1 MSLML
6 NKPASKRKLVR
17 AVTLA
22 AIIIT
27 GFPVMIKAQTPEDS
41 AAVHKQFEEYL
52 RTFNTRDPVALS
64 EFFTED
70 ADFIMGNLP
79 RLIGRKAIE
88 NWWRNYFAKQEPG
101 RKGRFI
107 LKSLRFITAD
117 VALVNIETTTGS
129 KDKNG
134 GELRTRKARG
144 TWVLHLQNNGK
155 WLITAMLGLPS
166 LEDRIIR
173 GGNR

>member
-6 NKPASKRKLVR
+6 NKPASKLKLVC

-27 GFPVMIKAQTPEDS
+27 GFPAMLKAQTTEDS
-41 AAVHKQFEEYL
+41 TAVHKQFEEYL
-52 RTFNTRDPVALS
+52 NTFNTRDPAALS

-79 RLIGRKAIE
+79 RLTGRKAIE
-88 NWWRNYFAKQEPG
+88 KWWRNYFVRQEPG
-101 RKGRFI
+101 RSGTFI

-117 VALVNIETTTGS
+117 VALVNIETITGS
-129 KDKNG
+129 QDNNG
-134 GELRTRKARG
+134 VEPGTRKARG
-144 TWVLHLQNNGK
+144 TWVLHRQNNG
-155 WLITAMLGLPS
+155 
-166 LEDRIIR
+166 R
-173 GGNR
+173 

>member
-6 NKPASKRKLVR
+6 NKPTSKLMPLCV
-17 AVTLA
+17 VTLA

-27 GFPVMIKAQTPEDS
+27 GFPVMIEAQISEDS

-52 RTFNTRDPVALS
+52 RTFNTRDPVAVS

-107 LKSLRFITAD
+107 LKSLRLITAD

-144 TWVLHLQNNGK
+144 TWVLHRQKNGK
-155 WLITAMLGLPS
+155 WLITAMRGMPS

-173 GGNR
+173 GSNR